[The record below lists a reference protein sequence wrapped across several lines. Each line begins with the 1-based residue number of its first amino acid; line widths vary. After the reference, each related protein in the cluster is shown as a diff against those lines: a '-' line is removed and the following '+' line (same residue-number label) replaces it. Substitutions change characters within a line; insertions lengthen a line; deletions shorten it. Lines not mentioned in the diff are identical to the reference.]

1 MKKLYK
7 FSIWVAI
14 LLASVNFAN
23 SQTVLAT
30 VQAENATLNG
40 VTVQNSLNGYTGT
53 GYAYMVQTGSISFTV
68 TAPAKGTYN
77 LTVRANTSLGAKTQT
92 LSLNGT
98 KVTDIAFPANNAF
111 FDFDA
116 GNLSLKAGQN
126 TITIDASWGWMYF
139 DKFTLTSVPAPA
151 PHNYTTT
158 VTSLINP
165 NANQKAKDLY
175 AYLRNN
181 YGTNIISG
189 QTDGYYDT
197 VKALTQ
203 ESPMIR
209 TFDMTSYTQGYAY
222 NWNNS
227 CGCHA
232 FGWQETGVTQ
242 KAINWYNS
250 TNGKGIVGFH
260 WHWFSPSGGTA
271 GTNTFYTDKTSFDA
285 SKAVTS
291 GTTENIAIIKDIDS
305 IASQLKKLEK
315 AGVPIMFRPLHEAGG
330 AWFWWGAKGATV
342 AKQLW
347 DIVYDRINNYHKI
360 NNLIWVWSTPEADW
374 YPGNSKVDIIGYDSY
389 PGAYSYISQKSTFD
403 QLFNIVQ
410 GQKIVAMTENGPIPD
425 IQSLYDEDAKWA
437 FFMSWVE
444 LTKAQNTDQ
453 HIKDVFAHPN
463 VITLESPVTSVENE
477 LVSAEFRIYPNPVA
491 NGQEISIKSSSEVSE
506 VIVCDVLGKTELH
519 SSAKFTTKLKGLLVV
534 KIKTS
539 EGEKVVKLIAE

>member
-7 FSIWVAI
+7 FSVWVVI
-14 LLASVNFAN
+14 LLISVHSSVA
-23 SQTVLAT
+23 QTVLTT
-30 VQAENATLNG
+30 VEAENSTLTG
-40 VTVQNSLNGYTGT
+40 VTVQKSLSGYSGT
-53 GYAYMVQTGSISFTV
+53 GYVSMPQTGSISFTV
-68 TAPAKGTYN
+68 NASSKGTYN
-77 LTVRANTSLGAKTQT
+77 FTIRVNTSSGAKTQT
-92 LSLNGT
+92 LSLNGS
-98 KVTDIAFPANNAF
+98 KVTDLTFPANNAF

-126 TITIDASWGWMYF
+126 TITIDANWGWMNF

-158 VTSLINP
+158 VSSLINP
-165 NANQKAKDLY
+165 NANQKVKDLY
-175 AYLRNN
+175 AYLRSN

-189 QTDGYYDT
+189 HTDGYYDT
-197 VKALTQ
+197 VKALTK

-209 TFDMTSYTQGYAY
+209 TYDFQHYSQGYSY
-222 NWNNS
+222 KWNNT
-227 CGCHA
+227 CQCQG
-232 FGWQETGVTQ
+232 FGFDDDGTTQ

-260 WHWFSPSGGTA
+260 WHWHSPSGGTA
-271 GTNTFYTDKTSFDA
+271 GKNTFYTDQTTFDA

-291 GTTENIAIIKDIDS
+291 GTTENIAIIRDIDS

-330 AWFWWGAKGATV
+330 AWFWWGAKGAAVT
-342 AKQLW
+342 KQLW
-347 DIVYDRINNYHKI
+347 DIVYNRINNYHKI

-389 PGAYSYISQKSTFD
+389 PGAYSYISQKSVFD
-403 QLFNIVQ
+403 QMYNIVQ
-410 GQKIVAMTENGPIPD
+410 GQKMVAMTENGPIPD

-437 FFMSWVE
+437 FFMTWVE
-444 LTKAQNTDQ
+444 LVKAQNTDQ

-463 VITLESPVTSVENE
+463 VITLESPVTAIENE
-477 LVSAEFRIYPNPVA
+477 VVSGEFKIYPNPVA
-491 NGQEISIKSSSEVSE
+491 NGQETSILAPSEVLE
-506 VIVCDVLGKTELH
+506 VIVCDVLGKTEQH
-519 SSAKFTTKLKGLLVV
+519 SSSKFTTKLKGLLVV
-534 KIKTS
+534 KIITN